1 MRRARFTPLSGR
13 MVKLNFCLKS
23 PWSPKHRKPRRMLTG
38 SQVICVTRFDQ
49 SECVICSQ
57 SDFRACE
64 EPFSEYPTNRVSFDL
79 PRQVGKR
86 KEPLPTSSTIHI
98 EHAPNSNFSV
108 TSIKNVNVNVNV
120 NVSDSVGTLVPTKS
134 LTFTFSDKHNGCY
147 GNGLKKFVI
156 KKFYF
161 CKITRQHST

>member
-1 MRRARFTPLSGR
+1 M
-13 MVKLNFCLKS
+13 
-23 PWSPKHRKPRRMLTG
+23 
-38 SQVICVTRFDQ
+38 CVT
-49 SECVICSQ
+49 
-57 SDFRACE
+57 
-64 EPFSEYPTNRVSFDL
+64 SFDL

-108 TSIKNVNVNVNV
+108 TSIKNVNVNV

>member
-1 MRRARFTPLSGR
+1 M
-13 MVKLNFCLKS
+13 
-23 PWSPKHRKPRRMLTG
+23 
-38 SQVICVTRFDQ
+38 CVTRFDQ

-64 EPFSEYPTNRVSFDL
+64 EPFSEYPANRVSFDL

-120 NVSDSVGTLVPTKS
+120 SDSVGT
-134 LTFTFSDKHNGCY
+134 FFGCY